1 MTRLTAIYAAVFAA
15 VVLLTGIWM
24 FSGGSDE
31 PQALNVTAVKPAS
44 TKMPA
49 PAAVPETGV
58 GAPRRYNVSAYRGPE
73 GYVYQ
78 RWSVGQVLPPAYTT
92 QTYILDQFMG
102 YDLVAPQFGNAW
114 VRYGPDALLVN
125 QKSGEILEVRYAM
138 FYS

>member
-15 VVLLTGIWM
+15 VVLLLGVWM
-24 FSGGSDE
+24 FSGGSHE
-31 PQALNVTAVKPAS
+31 PQALNVTTVEKPAI
-44 TKMPA
+44 PA
-49 PAAVPETGV
+49 PVVETGV
-58 GAPRRYNVSAYRGPE
+58 GAPRRYNVSAYRGPA

-78 RWSVGQVLPPAYTT
+78 RWSVGQILPPAYMT

-102 YDLVAPQFGNAW
+102 YDLAAPQYGNAW

-125 QKSGEILEVRYAM
+125 QKTGEILEVRYAM